1 MVGGVHGPMTLHVAQ
16 LAMEEKNVKN
26 DCVTRQHQNSEERI
40 VLVNLP
46 RMMLPAMKLSLAVS
60 LNE

>member
-1 MVGGVHGPMTLHVAQ
+1 MEDGVLGPMTLHVAQ
-16 LAMEEKNVKN
+16 LAMEEQNVKS
-26 DCVTRQHQNSEERI
+26 DCVTRQHQDSEERI

-46 RMMLPAMKLSLAVS
+46 GMMLPAMKISLVVS